1 VKLGVRTKHHKTLDG
16 WQKNSVSR
24 LYDVDEEI
32 YELPNGIASV
42 LGLRRRVEMVVL
54 KQLDNINELSDYC
67 GEPLR
72 ERGVVNGVL
81 LSCDN
86 WAALVVGEEV
96 REVWVVKGGH

>member
-1 VKLGVRTKHHKTLDG
+1 
-16 WQKNSVSR
+16 
-24 LYDVDEEI
+24 VDEEI
-32 YELPNGIASV
+32 YEHPNGIASV